1 MFPPSDSINHQSLK
15 LAEFVASLRSQNRLA
30 YAPPPPYT
38 ISTVPTLTDD
48 SLADIVDVDDED
60 EEETPSMAP
69 IIIKIDT
76 SIDIEGQGNTIVIPT
91 SIGRSTAEEA
101 PSIIFPSSS
110 QTSEKCL
117 LQQLQKQR
125 QFKSAQLASTIISAL
140 KTSGVLDDRETGK
153 QQPVEVNVSSGI
165 RIRGDRNVV
174 CAGVP
179 KKEELTPAESE
190 DSSSEKGPSSLS
202 SEWGRKRRASSQ
214 PVDMPSAKRNLSFK

>member
-1 MFPPSDSINHQSLK
+1 MLPPSDSVNHQSLK

-30 YAPPPPYT
+30 SVPPPPYT
-38 ISTVPTLTDD
+38 VSTVPTLTDD
-48 SLADIVDVDDED
+48 SLADIVDDED

-91 SIGRSTAEEA
+91 SIGRSTAEQA
-101 PSIIFPSSS
+101 PSITFPSSS
-110 QTSEKCL
+110 QTSEKSL

-140 KTSGVLDDRETGK
+140 KASGVLDDRETGK

-190 DSSSEKGPSSLS
+190 DASPEKGPSSLS
-202 SEWGRKRRASSQ
+202 SEWKRKRSASSQ